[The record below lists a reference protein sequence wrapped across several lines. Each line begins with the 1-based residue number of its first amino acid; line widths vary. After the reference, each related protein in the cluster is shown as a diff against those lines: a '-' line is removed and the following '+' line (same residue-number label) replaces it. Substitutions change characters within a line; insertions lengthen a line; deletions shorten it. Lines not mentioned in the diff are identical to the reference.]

1 MRFSIEVTA
10 DPAKEDSDFVFEAL
24 QQFNFRQVGNDHHQL
39 LRIFTRNENGEL
51 VGGLLG
57 DTYWG
62 WLYIA
67 IVWVRE
73 DCRKQ
78 GLGKQMLARAEA
90 VAVQR
95 GGGRGARLP
104 ACSRGHD
111 GFSGAG
117 FLPPAGVHDLGR
129 AGGFTPRSPAN
140 LSKKGARGRRTAN

>member
-24 QQFNFRQVGNDHHQL
+24 QQFNFRQVGNDKHQL

-90 VAVQR
+90 EAVQR
-95 GGGRGARLP
+95 GCLHAHLDTMDFQAPDFYLRLGYTIWGELEDLP
-104 ACSRGHD
+104 RGHRRI
-111 GFSGAG
+111 FLKKALAAEEPRIEAG
-117 FLPPAGVHDLGR
+117 
-129 AGGFTPRSPAN
+129 
-140 LSKKGARGRRTAN
+140 